1 MCGVPI
7 PVPFGSLKCDSSPTI
22 TYAQSHA
29 QVEAFGVEIFNVS
42 TPMTAVMGLD
52 TALMEVMRL
61 DAVS

>member
-1 MCGVPI
+1 MWL
-7 PVPFGSLKCDSSPTI
+7 FTNI

-42 TPMTAVMGLD
+42 APLTAVMGLQ

-61 DAVS
+61 DAVSWLISETVYTIIF